1 MCYPDADD
9 RHDAGEIAAALH
21 KVDLGHLAARLDE
34 EASWDR
40 LLSGGEK
47 QRLAFARVF
56 LLRPDIVVLDE
67 ATAALDLVS
76 QERLMKRLLHELRD
90 ATVLSVG
97 HRPELAAFHHRIVT
111 LVPGARGAT
120 LASDLRHRPEPGRAG
135 RPREAARS
143 AGDPCL
149 LPPHGLPRRRD
160 AFEPAAL
167 QG

>member
-1 MCYPDADD
+1 
-9 RHDAGEIAAALH
+9 
-21 KVDLGHLAARLDE
+21 
-34 EASWDR
+34 
-40 LLSGGEK
+40 
-47 QRLAFARVF
+47 
-56 LLRPDIVVLDE
+56 
-67 ATAALDLVS
+67 
-76 QERLMKRLLHELRD
+76 MKRLLHELRD

-111 LVPGARGAT
+111 LVPGAQGAT
-120 LASDLRHRPEPGRAG
+120 LASDLRHRPEPGRTG
-135 RPREAARS
+135 RPREAPRS